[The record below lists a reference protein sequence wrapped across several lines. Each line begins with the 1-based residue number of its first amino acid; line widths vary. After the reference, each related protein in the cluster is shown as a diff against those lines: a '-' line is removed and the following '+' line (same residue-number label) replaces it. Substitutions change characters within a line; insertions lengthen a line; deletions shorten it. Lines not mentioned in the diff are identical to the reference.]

1 MVNLKRPSMKFTRA
15 MGNKPAE
22 ELTYDEAIAELQ
34 GILTSLQVET
44 LSIDQLTDSIKRAS
58 ELLESC
64 NGRLTSTEKEV
75 NSVIKK
81 LGLGD

>member
-1 MVNLKRPSMKFTRA
+1 MSNY
-15 MGNKPAE
+15 KPADD
-22 ELTYDEAIAELQ
+22 LSYDEAIEELNN
-34 GILTSLQVET
+34 ILSSLQKET

-64 NGRLTSTEKEV
+64 NSRLISTEKEV
-75 NSVIKK
+75 NSVIQK

>member
-1 MVNLKRPSMKFTRA
+1 MSNY
-15 MGNKPAE
+15 KPVDD
-22 ELTYDEAIAELQ
+22 LSYDEAIEELNN
-34 GILTSLQVET
+34 ILSSLQEET

-64 NGRLTSTEKEV
+64 NSRLISTEKEV
-75 NSVIKK
+75 NSVIQK

>member
-1 MVNLKRPSMKFTRA
+1 MSNY
-15 MGNKPAE
+15 KPADY
-22 ELTYDEAIAELQ
+22 LSYDEAIKELNN
-34 GILTSLQVET
+34 ILSSLQDET

-64 NGRLTSTEKEV
+64 NSRLTSTEKEV
-75 NSVIKK
+75 NSVIQT

>member
-1 MVNLKRPSMKFTRA
+1 MK
-15 MGNKPAE
+15 NVD
-22 ELTYDEAIAELQ
+22 ELTYDDAVTELKT
-34 GILTSLQVET
+34 ILNSLQDET

-64 NGRLTSTEKEV
+64 NSRLKSTEKEV
-75 NSVIKK
+75 SSVIKK

>member
-1 MVNLKRPSMKFTRA
+1 MK
-15 MGNKPAE
+15 NKNAD
-22 ELTYDEAIAELQ
+22 ELTYDEAVTELKT
-34 GILTSLQVET
+34 ILNSLQDET

-64 NGRLTSTEKEV
+64 NSRLTSTEKEV
-75 NSVIKK
+75 SSVIKK

>member
-1 MVNLKRPSMKFTRA
+1 ME
-15 MGNKPAE
+15 NKNAD
-22 ELTYDEAIAELQ
+22 ELSYDEAVAELKT
-34 GILTSLQVET
+34 ILNSLQDET

-64 NGRLTSTEKEV
+64 NSRLTSTEKEV

>member
-1 MVNLKRPSMKFTRA
+1 MSNY
-15 MGNKPAE
+15 KPADD
-22 ELTYDEAIAELQ
+22 LSYDEAIEELNN
-34 GILTSLQVET
+34 ILSSLQEET

-64 NGRLTSTEKEV
+64 NSRLISTEKEV
-75 NSVIKK
+75 NSVIQK

>member
-1 MVNLKRPSMKFTRA
+1 MSKY
-15 MGNKPAE
+15 KPADD
-22 ELTYDEAIAELQ
+22 LSYDEAIKELNN
-34 GILTSLQVET
+34 ILNSLQDET

-64 NGRLTSTEKEV
+64 NSRLISTEKEV
-75 NSVIKK
+75 NSVIQK

>member
-1 MVNLKRPSMKFTRA
+1 MTN
-15 MGNKPAE
+15 NKPAD
-22 ELTYDEAIAELQ
+22 ELSYDKAIKELNN
-34 GILTSLQVET
+34 ILSSLQDET

-64 NGRLTSTEKEV
+64 NSRLTSTEKEV
-75 NSVIKK
+75 NSVIQK

>member
-1 MVNLKRPSMKFTRA
+1 MRME
-15 MGNKPAE
+15 NKKVD
-22 ELTYDEAIAELQ
+22 ELSYDDAVKELNSILNSLQDEA
-34 GILTSLQVET
+34 

-64 NGRLTSTEKEV
+64 NSRLTSTEQKV

>member
-1 MVNLKRPSMKFTRA
+1 MSNY
-15 MGNKPAE
+15 KPIE
-22 ELTYDEAIAELQ
+22 DLSYDEAIKELNN
-34 GILTSLQVET
+34 ILSSLQDET

-64 NGRLTSTEKEV
+64 NSRLTSTEKEV
-75 NSVIKK
+75 NSVIQK

>member
-1 MVNLKRPSMKFTRA
+1 MSNYKHADDLS
-15 MGNKPAE
+15 
-22 ELTYDEAIAELQ
+22 YDEAIKELNN
-34 GILTSLQVET
+34 ILSSLQDEN

-64 NGRLTSTEKEV
+64 NSRLISTEKKV
-75 NSVIKK
+75 NSVIQK

>member
-1 MVNLKRPSMKFTRA
+1 MSNY
-15 MGNKPAE
+15 KPADD
-22 ELTYDEAIAELQ
+22 LSYDEAIKELKN
-34 GILTSLQVET
+34 ILSTLQDET

-64 NGRLTSTEKEV
+64 NSRLISTEIEV
-75 NSVIKK
+75 NSVIQK

>member
-1 MVNLKRPSMKFTRA
+1 MRIENKKVDELSYDDAVKELKS
-15 MGNKPAE
+15 
-22 ELTYDEAIAELQ
+22 
-34 GILTSLQVET
+34 ILNSLQDET

-64 NGRLTSTEKEV
+64 NSRLTSTEKKV

>member
-1 MVNLKRPSMKFTRA
+1 MSNY
-15 MGNKPAE
+15 KPADD
-22 ELTYDEAIAELQ
+22 LSYDEAIKELNN
-34 GILTSLQVET
+34 ILSSLQDEN

-64 NGRLTSTEKEV
+64 NSRLISTEKEV
-75 NSVIKK
+75 NSVIQK

>member
-1 MVNLKRPSMKFTRA
+1 
-15 MGNKPAE
+15 MGNKKAD
-22 ELTYDEAIAELQ
+22 ELTYDEAVAELKT
-34 GILTSLQVET
+34 ILSSLQDET

-64 NGRLTSTEKEV
+64 NSRLKSTENEV

>member
-1 MVNLKRPSMKFTRA
+1 ME
-15 MGNKPAE
+15 NKNAD
-22 ELTYDEAIAELQ
+22 ELSYDEAVAELMT
-34 GILTSLQVET
+34 ILNSLQDET

-64 NGRLTSTEKEV
+64 NSRLTSTEKEV

>member
-1 MVNLKRPSMKFTRA
+1 MTK
-15 MGNKPAE
+15 NKSAD
-22 ELTYDEAIAELQ
+22 ELSYDDAIKELNN
-34 GILTSLQVET
+34 ILISLQDET
-44 LSIDQLTDSIKRAS
+44 LSIDQLTDYIKRAS

-75 NSVIKK
+75 NAVIKK

>member
-1 MVNLKRPSMKFTRA
+1 MSNY
-15 MGNKPAE
+15 KPADD
-22 ELTYDEAIAELQ
+22 LSYDEAIEELNN
-34 GILTSLQVET
+34 ILRSLQEET

-64 NGRLTSTEKEV
+64 NSRLISTEKEV
-75 NSVIKK
+75 NSVIQK

>member
-1 MVNLKRPSMKFTRA
+1 MSNY
-15 MGNKPAE
+15 KPADD
-22 ELTYDEAIAELQ
+22 LSYDEAIKELKN
-34 GILTSLQVET
+34 ILSTLQDET

-64 NGRLTSTEKEV
+64 NSRLISTEKEV
-75 NSVIKK
+75 NSVIQK

>member
-1 MVNLKRPSMKFTRA
+1 MSNY
-15 MGNKPAE
+15 KPADD
-22 ELTYDEAIAELQ
+22 LSYDEAIKELNN
-34 GILTSLQVET
+34 ILSSLQDET

>member
-1 MVNLKRPSMKFTRA
+1 MTK
-15 MGNKPAE
+15 NKSAD
-22 ELTYDEAIAELQ
+22 ELSYDDAIKELNN
-34 GILTSLQVET
+34 ILSSLQDET
-44 LSIDQLTDSIKRAS
+44 LSIDQLTDYIKRAS

-64 NGRLTSTEKEV
+64 NSRLTSTEKEV

>member
-1 MVNLKRPSMKFTRA
+1 MENKKVDELSYDDAVQELKS
-15 MGNKPAE
+15 
-22 ELTYDEAIAELQ
+22 
-34 GILTSLQVET
+34 ILNSLQDET

-64 NGRLTSTEKEV
+64 NSRLTNTEQKV
-75 NSVIKK
+75 NSIIKK

>member
-1 MVNLKRPSMKFTRA
+1 MRIENKKVDELSYDDAVKELKS
-15 MGNKPAE
+15 
-22 ELTYDEAIAELQ
+22 
-34 GILTSLQVET
+34 ILNSLQDET

-64 NGRLTSTEKEV
+64 NSRLTSTEQKV

>member
-1 MVNLKRPSMKFTRA
+1 ME
-15 MGNKPAE
+15 NKKVD
-22 ELTYDEAIAELQ
+22 ELSYDDAVKELNSILNSLQDEA
-34 GILTSLQVET
+34 

-64 NGRLTSTEKEV
+64 NSRLTSTEQKV

>member
-1 MVNLKRPSMKFTRA
+1 MSNYRPADDLS
-15 MGNKPAE
+15 
-22 ELTYDEAIAELQ
+22 YDEAIKELNN
-34 GILTSLQVET
+34 ILSSLQDET

-64 NGRLTSTEKEV
+64 NSRLIITEKEV
-75 NSVIKK
+75 NSVIQK